1 MRHRIR
7 PFPSS
12 PPPYKEM
19 GGGDDDATVWIMGRR
34 GTHFVCVPSSPPTLS
49 RISAGRGGARNAIG
63 SNSFTHLSHLYQK
76 SGGDD
81 GGVL

>member
-1 MRHRIR
+1 MRHPIR
-7 PFPSS
+7 LSPSS

-19 GGGDDDATVWIMGRR
+19 GGGDDDANVWIMGRR

-49 RISAGRGGARNAIG
+49 RISTGRGGARNPIG
-63 SNSFTHLSHLYQK
+63 SNSFSDLLHLHQE

-81 GGVL
+81 GGVS